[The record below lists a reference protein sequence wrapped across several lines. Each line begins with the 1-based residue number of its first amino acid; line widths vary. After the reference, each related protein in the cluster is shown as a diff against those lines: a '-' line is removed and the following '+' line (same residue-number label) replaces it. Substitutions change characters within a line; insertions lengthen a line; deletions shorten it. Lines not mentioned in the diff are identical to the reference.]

1 MILIDIFYKVKNVF
15 CTFHCHETMFR
26 TETVW
31 FTRNPTWTDEFTF
44 SLTRPNEVLKVFI
57 NEERKKGS
65 HKKIGEVKI
74 STELLNKNEVVEK
87 WYPILTHKGETVG
100 DIRIRATYSVEI
112 ILPSQYYTPLLDIL
126 LDDKLVV
133 VKMLAKASKDK
144 TLVAQELINIF
155 YARNKADYLIQR
167 FIDDELADTS
177 SPDVLF
183 RSNSVCT
190 KLIDFY
196 MKITGTDYLKKVL
209 TPIIEMITKQTQA
222 YEIQKD
228 RLKEG
233 EDYQKNVEKIISF
246 SNITLQRIFQSSI
259 HTPPAIRR
267 VLTYLYYSTPRFLDN
282 KNGTIKY
289 LAVTS
294 FMFLR
299 FFVPALLNPKYVG
312 LTNTMPDGNQLRI
325 LTLIAGL
332 MQKIA
337 NLTKYRENDLYMNLL
352 NDFLDSQLENT
363 KQYIEFIVDT
373 RKGDSFLEPPTVAPV
388 QADRYLAS
396 LLRHFTKCKDKFIEE
411 AATSKEAE
419 RLLNVLKELDEILEK
434 EKEIAESEEIG
445 IMNAIPSVGYKDIDL
460 LVSKVIETDIVG
472 VDGKKV
478 VKRKTSNKE
487 EPVTKGRSFSIAFK
501 KLLRRKSV
509 NTRNNKVNDVDFE
522 KRVDV
527 LSNSQGF
534 RERFENS
541 PLRNRGNA
549 VLNERIPR
557 PIKFRTKPKDIL
569 ENSNIDEIPDDI
581 IEEDEE
587 EEIEDVEVTVLN
599 QNRESLEPSVKNL
612 DKLID
617 DINSIPKRRITIEDL
632 EKTNEIPEFKMLD
645 TVIRNIRRTVTL
657 TTPKVSLTT
666 DETIIC
672 HYCKDLIEEGSK
684 YFIAMDK
691 VYHEHHMLCTICSK
705 DVSEVGFH
713 YMNDLPYCIDCY
725 TINYGKCPICAHC
738 YEPILSKEFVFAT
751 GKNWHI
757 EHFFCTICKSDFK
770 DGVFYNVDDLPY
782 CHLHR
787 SGKGESEIPVCSHCN
802 EYIYDESYVEALDQ
816 KYHSDH
822 FFCDLCQK
830 TLLESFVTFETEDGT
845 KGKACESHF

>member
-1 MILIDIFYKVKNVF
+1 
-15 CTFHCHETMFR
+15 MFR
-26 TETVW
+26 NETVW
-31 FTRNPTWTDEFTF
+31 YTRNPTWTDEFNFT
-44 SLTRPNEVLKVFI
+44 LVRPNEVLKIFI

-65 HKKIGEVKI
+65 HKIIGEVKI
-74 STELLNKNEVVEK
+74 STESLNKNEVVEK

-112 ILPSQYYTPLLDIL
+112 ILPSQYYTPLLDLL
-126 LDDKLVV
+126 LDDKLVI

-144 TLVAQELINIF
+144 TLIAQDLINIF
-155 YARNKADYLIQR
+155 CARNKADYLIQR
-167 FIDDELADTS
+167 FIDDELAETS

-183 RSNSVCT
+183 RSNSVCA

-196 MKITGTDYLKKVL
+196 LKMNGTEYLKKVL
-209 TPIIEMITKQTQA
+209 TPIIDMVTKQTQSC
-222 YEIQKD
+222 EIQKD

-233 EDYQKNVEKIISF
+233 EDYKKNVEKIISF

-299 FFVPALLNPKYVG
+299 FFVPALLNPKYMG
-312 LTNTMPDGNQLRI
+312 LTNTMPDENQIRI
-325 LTLIAGL
+325 LTLLAGL

-337 NLTKYRENDLYMNLL
+337 NLTKYRDNDLYMNHL

-396 LLRHFTKCKDKFIEE
+396 ILRHFTKCKEKFIEE
-411 AATSKEAE
+411 AATCKEAE
-419 RLLNVLKELDEILEK
+419 KLLNVLKELDEILEK

-460 LVSKVIETDIVG
+460 LVSKVIESDIVG

-478 VKRKTSNKE
+478 MKRKVSKSE
-487 EPVTKGRSFSIAFK
+487 ETATKGRSISISFK
-501 KLLRRKSV
+501 KFLRRKSV
-509 NTRNNKVNDVDFE
+509 RNRVNDKDFE

-527 LSNSQGF
+527 LSNSREF

-549 VLNERIPR
+549 ISSDKR
-557 PIKFRTKPKDIL
+557 PQMVNLKTEPKDVL
-569 ENSNIDEIPDDI
+569 ENSNIDEIPDDV

-587 EEIEDVEVTVLN
+587 DEIEDVEVTVLN
-599 QNRESLEPSVKNL
+599 QDRESLEPIVQNL
-612 DKLID
+612 DKVID

-657 TTPKVSLTT
+657 TTPKVSVTP
-666 DETIIC
+666 DESIIC
-672 HYCKDLIEEGSK
+672 HYCKDIIEEGSK
-684 YFIAMDK
+684 YFKAMDK
-691 VYHEHHMLCTICSK
+691 VYHEHHMLCTICGK

-738 YEPILSKEFVFAT
+738 YEPILSKEFVFAM
-751 GKNWHI
+751 GKSWHN

-770 DGVFYNVDDLPY
+770 DGVFYNVNDLPY

-787 SGKGESEIPVCSHCN
+787 SGKGESEIPVCAHCN
-802 EYIYDESYVEALDQ
+802 EYIYDESYIEALEM
-816 KYHSDH
+816 KYHSEH

-830 TLLESFVTFETEDGT
+830 TLSESFVTFEMEDGT